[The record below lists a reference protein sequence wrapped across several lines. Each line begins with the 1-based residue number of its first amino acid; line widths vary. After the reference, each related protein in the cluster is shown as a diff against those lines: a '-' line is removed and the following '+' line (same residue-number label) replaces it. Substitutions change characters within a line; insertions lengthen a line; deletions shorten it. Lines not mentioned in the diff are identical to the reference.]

1 MDSSSST
8 IIVNDNERDYST
20 SDISYGTPIIA
31 FDFDQQQPQNS
42 SDFYMINRQQIIFI
56 LIYTIVI
63 PIVLFIV
70 SRIIRCLRRRGVIS
84 ENSEECIFNEC
95 QRHVTRSMGI
105 LSSPR
110 LSLQQ
115 QQQQQHKPNISRSY
129 MLQSSNYYKPTSQ
142 NLNLN
147 TVSIV

>member
-1 MDSSSST
+1 MDSST
-8 IIVNDNERDYST
+8 IIANANETDYSN

-42 SDFYMINRQQIIFI
+42 SDYYMINRQQIIFL

-95 QRHVTRSMGI
+95 QRHVTHSVGI

-110 LSLQQ
+110 LSHQQ
-115 QQQQQHKPNISRSY
+115 QQKPKISRSNN
-129 MLQSSNYYKPTSQ
+129 LQSSNYYKPISQ
-142 NLNLN
+142 NLNFN
-147 TVSIV
+147 TVSVV